1 MTKQGLDRNISEAI
15 NTYIYKSSPKFKNL
29 IIKQM
34 KVINLK
40 EKFSKFSDH
49 WNPRI
54 IGELN
59 GQDVKIAKL
68 KGEFV
73 WHNHT
78 NEDEL
83 FYIVKGSLKIDFEDG
98 IRTINEGEMIII
110 PRGVKHNPI
119 AEEEVW
125 IVLFEPKSIKHT
137 GEVEHEKTVKNFKKI

>member
-1 MTKQGLDRNISEAI
+1 
-15 NTYIYKSSPKFKNL
+15 
-29 IIKQM
+29 M

-40 EKFSKFSDH
+40 EKFAHFTDH
-49 WNPRI
+49 WSPRI

-59 GQDVKIAKL
+59 GQDVKIAKV

-73 WHNHT
+73 WHNHS

-98 IRTINEGEMIII
+98 MRTINEGEMIII
-110 PRGVKHNPI
+110 PRGVEHKPI

-125 IVLFEPKSIKHT
+125 IMLFEPQSIKHT
-137 GEVEHEKTVKNFKKI
+137 GEVEHELTVKDYKKI